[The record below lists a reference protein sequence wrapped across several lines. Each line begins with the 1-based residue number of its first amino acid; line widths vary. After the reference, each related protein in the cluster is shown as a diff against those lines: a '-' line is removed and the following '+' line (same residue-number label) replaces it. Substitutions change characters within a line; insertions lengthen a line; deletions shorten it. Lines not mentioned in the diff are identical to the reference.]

1 MKYEDI
7 AVDYY
12 SDCDVS
18 KRTLTHPGVGDIKQK
33 VVDAFNQVNNP
44 YADAYIWLKGEQL
57 DMKGLLGALIGR
69 ETVMRSQMAM
79 EQKRR
84 DNQSEL
90 DKLEMNKTSFKNFF
104 KSKNSKDQSK
114 LTLKADIEAANHT
127 IEDYRKLVNF
137 ITIQHGHMTIDKFK
151 GHKVDHYK
159 RMLRS
164 FSVREITNCH
174 ISANLCHSIL

>member
-1 MKYEDI
+1 M
-7 AVDYY
+7 
-12 SDCDVS
+12 
-18 KRTLTHPGVGDIKQK
+18 G
-33 VVDAFNQVNNP
+33 
-44 YADAYIWLKGEQL
+44 
-57 DMKGLLGALIGR
+57 
-69 ETVMRSQMAM
+69 
-79 EQKRR
+79 
-84 DNQSEL
+84 NQSEL

-174 ISANLCHSIL
+174 NSAACATLFSNLRK

>member
-104 KSKNSKDQSK
+104 KSKNSKD
-114 LTLKADIEAANHT
+114 
-127 IEDYRKLVNF
+127 
-137 ITIQHGHMTIDKFK
+137 
-151 GHKVDHYK
+151 
-159 RMLRS
+159 
-164 FSVREITNCH
+164 
-174 ISANLCHSIL
+174 